1 MINIGVLRLSPWQ
14 WPKAGH
20 GTSKKQIKTT
30 TATTAITTK
39 ETHTHTHTLTHK
51 TFGKIVKIAIHTQ
64 SKKKAKQKQNIF
76 RALSRKEKNS
86 AFCMNW
92 EIKRNWGSKL
102 SNKKTASIIENML
115 RCVCYYLFID
125 QEWSKNKQW
134 NNNKSLELNTFQTR
148 TLILCYDCN
157 RQTKRKLEEENKT
170 NKFFL
175 CRFSKIIWW
184 KIKNEETE
192 SILRLHNF
200 LLLSHSSSFVLV
212 CFVYSLET
220 YLKWRI
226 PFDTMI

>member
-134 NNNKSLELNTFQTR
+134 NNNKSLELNTF
-148 TLILCYDCN
+148 
-157 RQTKRKLEEENKT
+157 
-170 NKFFL
+170 
-175 CRFSKIIWW
+175 
-184 KIKNEETE
+184 
-192 SILRLHNF
+192 
-200 LLLSHSSSFVLV
+200 
-212 CFVYSLET
+212 
-220 YLKWRI
+220 
-226 PFDTMI
+226 